1 MRRRAGGSRPF
12 VGSSRKI
19 SVETAIARLA
29 EAYVEERFVSAFE
42 SSLGRQ
48 AGQLTHQPH
57 EVNGAHLG
65 DERIALRHVADQ
77 RADLFG
83 FVGNVEAED
92 VRSAGRRLMKSEQ
105 RVNERGFAGAV
116 GTEQTDCFATQVAA
130 QVLQDLPA
138 TKRNA

>member
-1 MRRRAGGSRPF
+1 
-12 VGSSRKI
+12 
-19 SVETAIARLA
+19 
-29 EAYVEERFVSAFE
+29 
-42 SSLGRQ
+42 
-48 AGQLTHQPH
+48 
-57 EVNGAHLG
+57 VNGAHLG
-65 DERIALRHVADQ
+65 DERIALGHVADQ

-138 TKRNA
+138 TKRNAEAMQVDYGRLDESRLSCDRFLGTEAGSAILFL